1 MAVRIALGA
10 GRGRIVR
17 QLLTES
23 LLLATA
29 GAILGLG
36 AAYAGV
42 RLLLSA
48 SKLPRLDAVPFDS
61 HVLLFALGALV
72 VCGVLVGFAPALR
85 LAATDVKTLMN
96 ESGRSVGGGRATARW
111 LSAMT
116 VAEVALA
123 IMLVAGAGW
132 LIRGFSRLQA
142 TDPGFVPN
150 GRIVFDI
157 SLQGPKYRD
166 APAVMSAF
174 RDLFGRLRG
183 LPGVDAVGSTF
194 SFPLR
199 GGPENSL
206 FVLMNGD
213 VFDPAHPMGA
223 RQRIANVGFFDA
235 MGIKLLAGR
244 NFTEDDRIGTTP
256 VAVVNRT
263 FVRQYLAGKDQ
274 ELGMTLMLLFGA
286 AAVALAMVGIYG
298 VIAYATSQRT
308 GEVATRLALGA
319 SSGNVFRLVLRQ
331 GRTLV
336 VVGAAIGLLLAYLA
350 GRLVSARIYEV
361 SAADP
366 FILGGATVLVVGIA
380 LVATMIPAWR
390 AARLDPARVLRPE

>member
-1 MAVRIALGA
+1 
-10 GRGRIVR
+10 
-17 QLLTES
+17 
-23 LLLATA
+23 
-29 GAILGLG
+29 
-36 AAYAGV
+36 
-42 RLLLSA
+42 
-48 SKLPRLDAVPFDS
+48 
-61 HVLLFALGALV
+61 
-72 VCGVLVGFAPALR
+72 
-85 LAATDVKTLMN
+85 
-96 ESGRSVGGGRATARW
+96 
-111 LSAMT
+111 
-116 VAEVALA
+116 
-123 IMLVAGAGW
+123 
-132 LIRGFSRLQA
+132 
-142 TDPGFVPN
+142 
-150 GRIVFDI
+150 
-157 SLQGPKYRD
+157 
-166 APAVMSAF
+166 
-174 RDLFGRLRG
+174 
-183 LPGVDAVGSTF
+183 
-194 SFPLR
+194 
-199 GGPENSL
+199 
-206 FVLMNGD
+206 VLMNGD

-235 MGIKLLAGR
+235 MGIKLIAGR

-336 VVGAAIGLLLAYLA
+336 VAGAAIGLLLVYLA